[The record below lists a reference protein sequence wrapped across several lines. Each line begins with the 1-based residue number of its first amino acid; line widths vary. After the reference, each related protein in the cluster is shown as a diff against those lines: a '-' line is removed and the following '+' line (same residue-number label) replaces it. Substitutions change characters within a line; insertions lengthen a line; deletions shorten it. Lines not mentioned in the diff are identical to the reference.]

1 MTIYKHQTASN
12 LRSKVRALQKAARDH
27 QGNSNLIERFD
38 DITKIA
44 YCKAYEELRPDQLAN
59 DSAFLWGP
67 LENDESIAERIRQ
80 RFHQLAEERPNLFP
94 EKFSHLN
101 SSASTIRKLAE
112 ITATL
117 NVTGTGQDVNG
128 TLYEEIIRNT
138 FDKGDNQQFFTPRQI
153 VEFMVEAIAPRLS
166 GRVCDPAC
174 GTGGFLLYAA
184 RRNRSASPTTPN
196 EFLGFEI
203 DERLAWVAGIN
214 LSTNPHKTRFRIQ
227 HLNGAGTLSKDMEQH
242 AGTIDA
248 IITNPPFGSNLSD
261 QEALSRLVL
270 GTGRSSRRR
279 GTLFIERCLD
289 LLRPGGV
296 VAIIIDDGV
305 LAGASNKDARGLI
318 LDRSLPLAII
328 SLPETAFMP
337 YASVK
342 ASILILEKRAKQPS
356 LRDHIIP
363 TFFAEART
371 VGRKPNGKPLTK
383 ADGRSL
389 DTDLPAILAAWQA
402 GPNGHTAN
410 DEEKPSCFWNSIQD
424 TDASRFDREGN
435 RLDPA
440 YHDPARRNGEQALMS
455 SPYALTALRDL
466 CEARKETMTPR
477 RDAPDEQIAYVGLSQ
492 IEAGTGQVQATL
504 VNGESLKSTVHRYEP
519 GDILYSKMRPALR
532 KVCLTDDRYEEAWT
546 STECLV
552 LVPRKNPNTS
562 DHIIHPELLA
572 AMLRSDIAQWQTAH
586 LVAGIGRPRISEN
599 AVMGILIP
607 TPPPEDQ
614 QQMLQAL
621 RAARRNAAELTT
633 QAEMAAQ
640 KAKSVHK
647 AANYDMVRAAI
658 TGTQHE
664 HEPSNN

>member
-1 MTIYKHQTASN
+1 MTTREHQTASH

-44 YCKAYEELRPDQLAN
+44 YCKAHEELQPDQPTAH
-59 DSAFLWGP
+59 SAFLWEP
-67 LENDESIAERIRQ
+67 QENDADVAERIRL
-80 RFHQLAEERPNLFP
+80 RFRQLAEERPDLFP
-94 EKFSHLN
+94 ERFSRLN
-101 SSASTIRKLAE
+101 TSSSTIRKLAE
-112 ITATL
+112 ITGTL

-184 RRNRSASPTTPN
+184 RRNQSASPTTPT
-196 EFLGFEI
+196 ELLGFEI
-203 DERLAWVAGIN
+203 DERLAWVAGMN
-214 LSTNPHKTRFRIQ
+214 LSTNPHNPRFRIQ
-227 HLNGAGTLSKDMEQH
+227 HLTGAGTLGKEMEQH

-248 IITNPPFGSNLSD
+248 IITNPPFGSDLSD
-261 QEALSRLVL
+261 REALSQLVL
-270 GTGRSSRRR
+270 GNGKSSRRR

-289 LLRPGGV
+289 LIRPGGV
-296 VAIIIDDGV
+296 VTIIIDDGA
-305 LAGASNKDARGLI
+305 LAGASNKDARRLI

-342 ASILILEKRAKQPS
+342 ASILILEKRSAQPS
-356 LRDHIIP
+356 LHDHITP

-371 VGRKPNGKPLTK
+371 VGRKPNGEPLTK

-402 GPNGHTAN
+402 GPKGQLATE
-410 DEEKPSCFWNSIQD
+410 EEKPLHFWSSIQD
-424 TDASRFDREGN
+424 TNASRFDMEGT
-435 RLDPA
+435 RLDLA
-440 YHDPARRNGEQALMS
+440 YHNPTRQNGEKALMS
-455 SPYALTALRDL
+455 SPYVLTALRDL
-466 CEARKETMTPR
+466 CEVRKETMTPC

-492 IEAGTGQVQATL
+492 IEAGTGQYQAELVQ
-504 VNGESLKSTVHRYEP
+504 GESLKSTVHRYEP

-532 KVCLTDDRYEEAWT
+532 KACLANNQYEEAWT

-552 LVPRKNPNTS
+552 LNPRKNPHTGE
-562 DHIIHPELLA
+562 HIIHPELLA
-572 AMLRSDIAQWQTAH
+572 AMLRSDLAQWQTAH
-586 LVAGIGRPRISEN
+586 LVSGIGRPRISDT
-599 AVMGILIP
+599 AVMDMLIP
-607 TPPPEDQ
+607 TPPPEEQ
-614 QQMLQAL
+614 RRMLEAL
-621 RAARRNAAELTT
+621 RTAQRHAADLTA
-633 QAEMAAQ
+633 QAEMATQ
-640 KAKSVHK
+640 KAQSIHE
-647 AANYDMVRAAI
+647 AANHDIVQAAI
-658 TGTQHE
+658 SASIT
-664 HEPSNN
+664 